1 MTDHEFLRQVN
12 REATETWNLPPG
24 NKDKVIETR
33 PVYADRPPLNANRTL
48 SHIEITYADGTIEIR
63 RNTE

>member
-33 PVYADRPPLNANRTL
+33 PVYADRLPLNADCTL
-48 SHIEITYADGTIEIR
+48 SHIEITYADGSIEIR
-63 RNTE
+63 RKPE